1 MSIVKR
7 RSFGIVPVS
16 QTGGEFPLFLIL
28 RCYRNWDFP
37 KGGADPGETPLEAAK
52 REMMEE
58 TGIQQCAFEW
68 GDVSMDSEIYGDA
81 KVATYFLARVEKTV
95 ITLPINTR
103 LGHPEHDEYRWV
115 AVAEARALL
124 PRRLVPILNWAE
136 RVAR

>member
-16 QTGGEFPLFLIL
+16 QTGSELPLFLIL
-28 RCYRNWDFP
+28 RCYQNWDFP
-37 KGGADPGETPLEAAK
+37 KGGADPGEAPLDAAK

-58 TGIQQCAFEW
+58 TSIQQCAFEW

-81 KVATYFLARVEKTV
+81 KVATYFLARVEKQE
-95 ITLPINTR
+95 ITLPVNPE

-115 AVAEARALL
+115 SCDDARSLL
-124 PRRLVPILNWAE
+124 PRRLTPILDWALTHIS
-136 RVAR
+136 